1 MIEEL
6 LEEASA
12 KMDQTVGHVQGEFA
26 TVRTGR
32 ANAAI
37 LHRVTVD
44 YYGTQTP
51 LQQLASVSVPEPQLL
66 LVQPYDKSVI
76 GDIEKAVQSSGLGL
90 NPSSDGNVIRLA
102 FPPLNEERRLELIK
116 VVRQMAEEG
125 RVAVRATRR
134 HTKSDIESLAGEV
147 SEDDIRGGEHELQE
161 ITDKHT
167 RRIDEVLEHKEAELL
182 EV

>member
-6 LEEASA
+6 LGDAEA
-12 KMDQTVGHVQGEFA
+12 KMDQAVEHVQGEFA

-51 LQQLASVSVPEPQLL
+51 LQQLASVSVPEAQLL
-66 LVQPYDKSVI
+66 LVQPYDKSAI
-76 GDIEKAVQSSGLGL
+76 GEIEKSIQMSGLGL
-90 NPSSDGNVIRLA
+90 NPSSDGNVIRLS
-102 FPPLNEERRLELIK
+102 FPPLTEERRRDLIK
-116 VVRQMAEEG
+116 VVRQMAEDG
-125 RVAVRATRR
+125 RVVVRNVRR
-134 HTKSDIESLAGEV
+134 HSKDDIEAVEGEV
-147 SEDDIRGGEHELQE
+147 SEDDIRRGENRLQE
-161 ITDKHT
+161 ITDQHVA
-167 RRIDEVLEHKEAELL
+167 RIDELLAHKEAELL